1 VARQASAWR
10 SGCDDAVVGYRRS
23 LIRLDLGPPALKRR
37 TGMWREWLLGVT
49 AHPIDDPRQ
58 LWQYIIGSA
67 YVINLEPVF
76 GNIGELLPS
85 IMSSS
90 PSFT

>member
-1 VARQASAWR
+1 
-10 SGCDDAVVGYRRS
+10 
-23 LIRLDLGPPALKRR
+23 
-37 TGMWREWLLGVT
+37 MWREWLLGVT

-76 GNIGELLPS
+76 ANIGELLPS
-85 IMSSS
+85 IMSSA
-90 PSFT
+90 PTFT